1 VKELRGGAY
10 TSARGEREGV
20 EDGRRNPKKK
30 THSAKYAKSP
40 RGPDGP
46 SKEVVAYGW
55 WSSVGRLVHLGQILG
70 GIQMRKWFQIS
81 MTFGIWQYI
90 ENFYEEI

>member
-10 TSARGEREGV
+10 TSARGETEGV

-30 THSAKYAKSP
+30 THSAKYAKSA

-46 SKEVVAYGW
+46 SKEVVAYG
-55 WSSVGRLVHLGQILG
+55 
-70 GIQMRKWFQIS
+70 
-81 MTFGIWQYI
+81 
-90 ENFYEEI
+90 